1 LEESLRKLLLI
12 GALGILATPV
22 TAQRLWQPEIGMQGG
37 FSSFRPAGTG
47 ASSTT
52 LIELPGGSFLTTILS
67 YAPLYAVIPVG
78 NRLAVEP
85 QLGASQVTLGGNA
98 ITIARVGLRL
108 NFGFGPG
115 LYGAAGT
122 VLNIVEPGS
131 PGNKQVGLQVGVGY
145 RTHLAG
151 SLNGRVEANW
161 VTTHASDVAGAFN
174 TYSVLLGV
182 SSTLGA
188 RPATRSTRAGT
199 EKAWSPELGVGGG
212 YGSAHAVGSGGD
224 ITGIFLPGGL
234 NSFTSFGAVVPSP
247 ATLFAILPLSGK
259 WAIEPSF
266 DLHRFAPP
274 APASRTT
281 SFEAGVRADYAIAG
295 GWYAA
300 AGAQL
305 TNVNRSTGS
314 SATMAGASLAG
325 GYRFHLAGPTGG
337 RVEVNYLMT
346 AKNNTLGNPP
356 INTLSFLFGLTM
368 PLR

>member
-12 GALGILATPV
+12 GALGILVTPV
-22 TAQRLWQPEIGMQGG
+22 SAQRVWQPEIGVQGG

-52 LIELPGGSFLTTILS
+52 LIELPGGSFLTTILT
-67 YAPLYAVIPVG
+67 YAPVYAIIPVG

-108 NFGFGPG
+108 DYGFGPG
-115 LYGAAGT
+115 FYGAAGA
-122 VLNIVEPGS
+122 VLNSVEPGS
-131 PGNKQVGLQVGVGY
+131 PGNKQVGLQVGLGY

-151 SLNGRVEANW
+151 ALHGRVEANW
-161 VTTHASDVAGAFN
+161 VTTHASDIAGAFN
-174 TYSVLLGV
+174 TYSVLLGL

-188 RPATRSTRAGT
+188 YPAARSTRGAAN
-199 EKAWSPELGVGGG
+199 AWSPVLGVVGG

-224 ITGIFLPGGL
+224 ITGVFLPGGL
-234 NSFTSFGAVVPSP
+234 NSFTTFGAAVPAP
-247 ATLFAILPLSGK
+247 PTLFAIIPLGGK

-266 DLHRFAPP
+266 DLHHFAP
-274 APASRTT
+274 SGSSTT
-281 SFEAGVRADYAIAG
+281 SLEAGARVDYAIAG

-300 AGAQL
+300 AGGQL
-305 TNVNRSTGS
+305 TNVNPSSGS
-314 SATMAGASLAG
+314 SGTMIGAGLAG

-337 RVEVNYLMT
+337 RFEVNYLMT
-346 AKNNTLGNPP
+346 GKNDTLGNPP
-356 INTLSFLFGLTM
+356 INTLSLLFGLTM

>member
-1 LEESLRKLLLI
+1 MRKLLLI
-12 GALGILATPV
+12 GALAMLATPV
-22 TAQRLWQPEIGMQGG
+22 TAQRVWQPEIGVQGG

-52 LIELPGGSFLTTILS
+52 LIELPGGSFLTTILT
-67 YAPLYAVIPVG
+67 YAPLYAIIPVG

-108 NFGFGPG
+108 DYGFGPG
-115 LYGAAGT
+115 FYGTAGT
-122 VLNIVEPGS
+122 VLNILEPGS

-151 SLNGRVEANW
+151 ALNGRIEGNW

-174 TYSVLLGV
+174 TYSILLGV
-182 SSTLGA
+182 SSTVGS
-188 RPATRSTRAGT
+188 PATRSTRTGET
-199 EKAWSPELGVGGG
+199 RAWSPALGVVGG

-224 ITGIFLPGGL
+224 ITGVFLPGGL
-234 NSFTSFGAVVPSP
+234 NSFTIFGGAVP
-247 ATLFAILPLSGK
+247 APPTLFAIIPLGGK

-274 APASRTT
+274 APASPTT
-281 SFEAGVRADYAIAG
+281 SFEVGARVDYAIAG

-300 AGAQL
+300 AGGQL
-305 TNVNRSTGS
+305 TNVNPSSGS
-314 SATMAGASLAG
+314 SATLTGASLAG
-325 GYRFHLAGPTGG
+325 GYRFHLAGPMGG
-337 RVEVNYLMT
+337 RFEVNYLMT
-346 AKNNTLGNPP
+346 GKNDTLGNPP